1 MRWGPFLDRFWRR
14 PPRREARN
22 EQKKAL
28 AAIFNALAITTLATG
43 LVGPS
48 INPVLEASLSFSDR
62 LTLVASGV
70 TAHIVARAIL
80 WSLEDR

>member
-1 MRWGPFLDRFWRR
+1 MRAGPSLDRFWRR
-14 PPRREARN
+14 PPTREARN

-28 AAIFNALAITTLATG
+28 AALFNALAITMVATG

-48 INPVLEASLSFSDR
+48 LNPILEASLAWADR
-62 LTLVASGV
+62 LALVAGGV
-70 TAHIVARAIL
+70 VAHIVARALL